1 MKTKML
7 IGLIPVV
14 LILALVLGAIGW
26 GCDDD
31 QVAEEPTPVPTE
43 VPADTS
49 LSDIQAKGKII
60 VGTDIPYGV
69 MEFYDEDGNP
79 VGIDMDLAREI
90 ASQIGVEMEVSSMP
104 FDELFDALK
113 NGTVDILV
121 SAVTITPERQEEMS
135 FSAPYLDAG
144 MRIGVRE
151 DNESIASLD
160 DLIDKKLGVLTG
172 TVGEDLALES
182 EYIDNSLVV
191 SFQVNADRLAALQ
204 DGTVDAIIVHFLDEV
219 EGVKTVGEALRVS
232 YYGIVAKLSSDAL
245 MEEINSILREMK
257 RDGTLDQIKAEYVS

>member
-1 MKTKML
+1 MKGKKL
-7 IGLIPVV
+7 IGLIVAI
-14 LILALVLGAIGW
+14 LILAPIAGVVIMSS
-26 GCDDD
+26 D
-31 QVAEEPTPVPTE
+31 EEAVTDP
-43 VPADTS
+43 S
-49 LSDIQAKGKII
+49 LLDVRENGKLI

-69 MEFYDEDGNP
+69 MEFYDEDGAP
-79 VGIDMDLAREI
+79 SGIDMDLAGEI
-90 ASQIGVEMEVSSMP
+90 ASGIGVEMEVSSMP

-113 NGTVDILV
+113 NGTVDILA

-151 DNESIASLD
+151 DNESITSLD
-160 DLIDKKLGVLTG
+160 DLSDKKLGVLSG

-182 EYIDNSLVV
+182 ECIDSSLVV

-219 EGVKTVGEALRVS
+219 EGVKTIGEALSVS
-232 YYGIVAKLSSDAL
+232 YYGIVARLGSDAL
-245 MEEINSILREMK
+245 MEKIDSILRDLK
-257 RDGTLDQIKAEYVS
+257 RDGTLDQIKAQYVG